1 MDEQIAQKRHA
12 IHSSGAGRVDVH
24 PFPEN
29 PPDGLHG
36 SVVKLLHGKEITPVP
51 IRWLWDGWLAAGKTH
66 ILGGAPGVGKSTL
79 ALSLAAVLSIGGR
92 WPDGQRARPGSVAI
106 WSGEDDP
113 RDTLAPRLLASGA
126 DMGRIFF
133 VDSVF
138 DGLERRSFDP
148 ARDMAPLR
156 RKLLEVG
163 GIRLLIVDPVVSA
176 IAGDSHKNAEVRRG
190 LQPLADLAESL
201 DCALLGI
208 THFSKGTRGN
218 DPVER
223 LNGSIALGAVARVVL
238 VAAKHQ
244 APDEEGRVS
253 RVLCRAKSN
262 IGPDGGGFA
271 YDLHQDELAA
281 YPGVFA
287 SSVLWGETLE
297 GSARELLGVAGEQA
311 DSLIGEV
318 WGKQVPEAVFSPEGV
333 AVALGLSGIRV
344 TGGQA
349 LCLAK
354 TMFDWYSA
362 GMQAD
367 LKTPATCPESLK
379 LRSPAPEFTRLLER
393 LDRLTDEAF
402 AFGTQFR
409 KEQRCPDSA

>member
-66 ILGGAPGVGKSTL
+66 VLGGAPGVGKSTL

-297 GSARELLGVAGEQA
+297 GSARELLGVAEAGGE
-311 DSLIGEV
+311 GEGS
-318 WGKQVPEAVFSPEGV
+318 GKAAERFLSETLSAGTVSARQLTEEAEGVGINVRTLRRTAEKMGVVREKSGMSGGWFWRLPDYEGDNLPEGDKV
-333 AVALGLSGIRV
+333 
-344 TGGQA
+344 
-349 LCLAK
+349 
-354 TMFDWYSA
+354 
-362 GMQAD
+362 
-367 LKTPATCPESLK
+367 
-379 LRSPAPEFTRLLER
+379 
-393 LDRLTDEAF
+393 
-402 AFGTQFR
+402 
-409 KEQRCPDSA
+409 

>member
-1 MDEQIAQKRHA
+1 MDERIAQKCHA
-12 IHSSGAGRVDVH
+12 SPSSGAGRGDVH

-66 ILGGAPGVGKSTL
+66 VLGGAPGVGKSTL
-79 ALSLAAVLSIGGR
+79 ALSLAAVMSVGGR

-106 WSGEDDP
+106 WSGEDDA
-113 RDTLAPRLLASGA
+113 RDTLVPRLLASGA

-271 YDLHQDELAA
+271 YDLHQEELAA

-297 GSARELLGVAGEQA
+297 GTARELLGVAEAGGE
-311 DSLIGEV
+311 GEGS
-318 WGKQVPEAVFSPEGV
+318 GKAAERFLSEA
-333 AVALGLSGIRV
+333 L
-344 TGGQA
+344 
-349 LCLAK
+349 
-354 TMFDWYSA
+354 SA
-362 GMQAD
+362 GTVSARQLTEEAESEGIP
-367 LKTPATCPESLK
+367 KTTLWRIAKKMGVIKEKGSMSGGWYWRLPGLDD
-379 LRSPAPEFTRLLER
+379 EFAE
-393 LDRLTDEAF
+393 
-402 AFGTQFR
+402 
-409 KEQRCPDSA
+409 DSTPTP

>member
-1 MDEQIAQKRHA
+1 MDERIAQKCHA
-12 IHSSGAGRVDVH
+12 SPSSGAGRGDVH

-66 ILGGAPGVGKSTL
+66 VLGGAPGVGKSTL
-79 ALSLAAVLSIGGR
+79 ALSLAAVMSVGGR

-106 WSGEDDP
+106 WSGEDDA
-113 RDTLAPRLLASGA
+113 RDTLVPRLLASGA

-148 ARDMAPLR
+148 ARDMEPLR

-163 GIRLLIVDPVVSA
+163 DIRLLIVDPVVSA

-271 YDLHQDELAA
+271 YDLHQEELAA

-297 GSARELLGVAGEQA
+297 GTARELLGVAEAGGE
-311 DSLIGEV
+311 GEGS
-318 WGKQVPEAVFSPEGV
+318 GKAAERFLSEA
-333 AVALGLSGIRV
+333 L
-344 TGGQA
+344 
-349 LCLAK
+349 
-354 TMFDWYSA
+354 SA
-362 GMQAD
+362 GTVSARQLTEEAESEGIP
-367 LKTPATCPESLK
+367 KTTLWRIAKKMGVIKEKGSMSGGWYWRLPGLDD
-379 LRSPAPEFTRLLER
+379 EFAE
-393 LDRLTDEAF
+393 
-402 AFGTQFR
+402 
-409 KEQRCPDSA
+409 DSTPTP

>member
-297 GSARELLGVAGEQA
+297 GSARELLGVAEAGGE
-311 DSLIGEV
+311 GEGS
-318 WGKQVPEAVFSPEGV
+318 GKAAERF
-333 AVALGLSGIRV
+333 LSE
-344 TGGQA
+344 T
-349 LCLAK
+349 L
-354 TMFDWYSA
+354 SA
-362 GMQAD
+362 GTVSARQLTEEAESEGIP
-367 LKTPATCPESLK
+367 KTTLWRIAKKMGVIKEKGSMSGGWYWRLPGLDD
-379 LRSPAPEFTRLLER
+379 EFAE
-393 LDRLTDEAF
+393 
-402 AFGTQFR
+402 
-409 KEQRCPDSA
+409 DSTPTP

>member
-297 GSARELLGVAGEQA
+297 GSARELLGVAEAGGE
-311 DSLIGEV
+311 GEGS
-318 WGKQVPEAVFSPEGV
+318 GKAAERFLSEA
-333 AVALGLSGIRV
+333 L
-344 TGGQA
+344 
-349 LCLAK
+349 
-354 TMFDWYSA
+354 SA
-362 GMQAD
+362 GTVSARQLTEEAESEGIP
-367 LKTPATCPESLK
+367 KTTLWRIAKKMGVIKEKGSMSGGWYWRLPGLDD
-379 LRSPAPEFTRLLER
+379 EFAE
-393 LDRLTDEAF
+393 
-402 AFGTQFR
+402 
-409 KEQRCPDSA
+409 DSTPTP

>member
-297 GSARELLGVAGEQA
+297 GSARELLGVAEAGGE
-311 DSLIGEV
+311 GEGS
-318 WGKQVPEAVFSPEGV
+318 GKAAERFLSETLSAGTVSARQLTEEAEGVGINVRTLRRTAEKMGVVREKSGMSGGWFWRLPDYEGDNLPEGDKV
-333 AVALGLSGIRV
+333 
-344 TGGQA
+344 
-349 LCLAK
+349 
-354 TMFDWYSA
+354 
-362 GMQAD
+362 
-367 LKTPATCPESLK
+367 
-379 LRSPAPEFTRLLER
+379 
-393 LDRLTDEAF
+393 
-402 AFGTQFR
+402 
-409 KEQRCPDSA
+409 